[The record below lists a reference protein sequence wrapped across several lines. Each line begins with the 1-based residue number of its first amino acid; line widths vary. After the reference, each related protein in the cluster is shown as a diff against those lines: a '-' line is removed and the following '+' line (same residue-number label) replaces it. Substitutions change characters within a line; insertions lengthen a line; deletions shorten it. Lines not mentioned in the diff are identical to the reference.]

1 MAGIKFVVNGHRS
14 LRANA
19 DNVSK
24 QDGSEGDYGVL
35 AREMGAR
42 DAHSV
47 GISCTRAPGRV
58 GDVPR
63 AAAVAAA
70 RHSERKKT
78 EKLYI

>member
-58 GDVPR
+58 EDTSCAITATACR
-63 AAAVAAA
+63 
-70 RHSERKKT
+70 SECAKRV
-78 EKLYI
+78 